1 MAGYGSCQPLNF
13 YRFYPDR
20 FYQTM
25 RALKNFRYVISTP
38 SLVIPNEVRNLVIL
52 KKPIAISGSD
62 SDDAKHY

>member
-1 MAGYGSCQPLNF
+1 
-13 YRFYPDR
+13 
-20 FYQTM
+20 M

-62 SDDAKHY
+62 SDDAKHS